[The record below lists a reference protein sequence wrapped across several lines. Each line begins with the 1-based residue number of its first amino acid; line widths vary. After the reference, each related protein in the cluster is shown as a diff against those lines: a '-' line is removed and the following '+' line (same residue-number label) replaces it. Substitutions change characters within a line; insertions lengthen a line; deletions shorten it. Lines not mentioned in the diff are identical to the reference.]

1 MTFSEPIT
9 DEGKEGFAKMGLD
22 PRYSKWR
29 RLSSREFVGEGEGVG
44 RRGKIGRPWRQRKKK
59 KRSLNGECPKKL
71 YKLRNAYLVLM

>member
-29 RLSSREFVGEGEGVG
+29 RLSSVNLSEKEKE
-44 RRGKIGRPWRQRKKK
+44 
-59 KRSLNGECPKKL
+59 
-71 YKLRNAYLVLM
+71 

>member
-1 MTFSEPIT
+1 MEKAFS
-9 DEGKEGFAKMGLD
+9 F
-22 PRYSKWR
+22 
-29 RLSSREFVGEGEGVG
+29 REFVGEGEGVG